1 MGEKKK
7 KQVSFPDTYLILE
20 TVIETKNTHPHHPTK
35 GNIFFLN
42 SKWASKHKN
51 KLDKEE
57 PHRSFFTLTPCG
69 TKFWKTAVSSVS
81 TNFGTHDFKQLI
93 TEHPASCL

>member
-42 SKWASKHKN
+42 SK
-51 KLDKEE
+51 
-57 PHRSFFTLTPCG
+57 
-69 TKFWKTAVSSVS
+69 
-81 TNFGTHDFKQLI
+81 
-93 TEHPASCL
+93 